1 MRKFLFLEMPHGPFG
16 RTAIKFLQKSGI
28 TAYSISVNGGFLC
41 DQNLKSIPFLGTS
54 HKWPQFIKQ
63 QILNKSIT
71 DVVIYGHR
79 RSYHTIVNKLIA
91 SLSSPSSKS
100 KMNHHDIIMAEDID
114 YNIELEDSNSIRTFS
129 HSSIR
134 FHCLEEGYM
143 RPGYITYEQGGV
155 NSESQILDIYK
166 QAVQKLES
174 RNDGSDAMQYKSA
187 NLMTNCTSIKPIAIS
202 NPFANRIKL
211 AILHYAGILLLY
223 PFFMHYQWHRNQ
235 GILSEIFGWILRAGR
250 DYYHSKAD
258 ASSLEKLLN
267 SYTVHDASNF
277 QNDCDAN
284 YVNKTPNSH
293 NQQFVKNNSS
303 SIGNE
308 ISSFEEKIRKEEIN
322 KTSSRFD
329 HTKTTA
335 SNTGSN
341 EDLVANKFASDD
353 TNHFRTSC
361 QEQNSTARKSDSK
374 LFFLPLQLNTDFQ
387 MKCSSSFRDSAEV
400 VETVLSSFAMY
411 SAPNDVLIV
420 KHHPLDNT
428 FFDYRTF
435 TMSVASA
442 LGISQ
447 RVLFISKCS
456 NKEVFSKISGLV
468 TVNSTMGLTA
478 VMEGIPTITLGEA
491 FYAAKGLAIKTMHSG
506 KPDISLLDEF
516 WQHPTPPIKENVKI
530 FEKIL
535 HEHAIIPGNFYTKE
549 GIRQCLPTLLYRMG
563 LGGISY
569 CEILSRGI
577 SKIPCIG
584 EFLWDNDTECVV
596 GWGHKHTA
604 QKAMELA
611 KKKNIPYVAL
621 EDGFIKSLG
630 NSAQPLSLCID
641 RNGIYYSAASYSDLF
656 RILKHKE
663 SELSNEDL
671 KNAEHIIDLMLR
683 YGLGKANAL
692 GEDRRIQEQN
702 LSKLNLCSVPREQRV
717 LIIDQTFGDAS
728 VAAGHANKSTFKM
741 MLDNAI
747 NQFGAQNVWV
757 KIHPNVSLGKKRG
770 YLSSMKLEKLGVHVI
785 KESINPIRLAQS
797 FKNVWV
803 ATSGFG
809 FEALIAGC
817 EVTCY
822 GVPFYSGWGLTI
834 DRIKEVKRARI
845 RNARTATIAELV
857 AAAIIKYSVWV
868 HPVNCKKCNAVEAIE
883 AVCKIIQEST
893 IHPPKKNRKS

>member
-1 MRKFLFLEMPHGPFG
+1 
-16 RTAIKFLQKSGI
+16 
-28 TAYSISVNGGFLC
+28 
-41 DQNLKSIPFLGTS
+41 
-54 HKWPQFIKQ
+54 
-63 QILNKSIT
+63 
-71 DVVIYGHR
+71 
-79 RSYHTIVNKLIA
+79 
-91 SLSSPSSKS
+91 
-100 KMNHHDIIMAEDID
+100 
-114 YNIELEDSNSIRTFS
+114 
-129 HSSIR
+129 
-134 FHCLEEGYM
+134 
-143 RPGYITYEQGGV
+143 
-155 NSESQILDIYK
+155 
-166 QAVQKLES
+166 
-174 RNDGSDAMQYKSA
+174 
-187 NLMTNCTSIKPIAIS
+187 
-202 NPFANRIKL
+202 
-211 AILHYAGILLLY
+211 
-223 PFFMHYQWHRNQ
+223 
-235 GILSEIFGWILRAGR
+235 
-250 DYYHSKAD
+250 
-258 ASSLEKLLN
+258 
-267 SYTVHDASNF
+267 
-277 QNDCDAN
+277 
-284 YVNKTPNSH
+284 
-293 NQQFVKNNSS
+293 
-303 SIGNE
+303 
-308 ISSFEEKIRKEEIN
+308 
-322 KTSSRFD
+322 
-329 HTKTTA
+329 
-335 SNTGSN
+335 
-341 EDLVANKFASDD
+341 
-353 TNHFRTSC
+353 
-361 QEQNSTARKSDSK
+361 
-374 LFFLPLQLNTDFQ
+374 
-387 MKCSSSFRDSAEV
+387 
-400 VETVLSSFAMY
+400 
-411 SAPNDVLIV
+411 
-420 KHHPLDNT
+420 
-428 FFDYRTF
+428 
-435 TMSVASA
+435 
-442 LGISQ
+442 
-447 RVLFISKCS
+447 
-456 NKEVFSKISGLV
+456 
-468 TVNSTMGLTA
+468 
-478 VMEGIPTITLGEA
+478 MEGIPTITLGEA
-491 FYAAKGLAIKTMHSG
+491 FYASEGLAIRTMHSG
-506 KPDISLLDEF
+506 KPDISLLDKF
-516 WQHPTPPIKENVKI
+516 WLHPTPPIKEKVKI

-604 QKAMELA
+604 HKAMELA

-630 NSAQPLSLCID
+630 NSAQPLSLSID

-728 VAAGHANKSTFKM
+728 VAAGHADKSTFKM

-845 RNARTATIAELV
+845 RNARPATIAELV

-883 AVCKIIQEST
+883 TVCKIIQEST
-893 IHPPKKNRKS
+893 NHPPKKNRKS